1 MYHKCFLI
9 IQILFLN
16 LLNNACNFCIMK
28 KKQFLNYLLLLFII
42 PISLINCNEKSKTI
56 KYRIGFSQCT
66 GEDLW
71 RKSML
76 EEMKRELSFHNDI
89 EFIYKN
95 ASGDSKKQVKQIE
108 ELVNQNLDLLI
119 VSPNEVQPL
128 TPIIQKVYESGTK
141 VVIVDRRINSQKYT
155 AFIGASNF
163 EVGQNAGRYAVSL
176 LNGKGNIIEVTGLPD
191 ASPVI
196 DRHAGFMDIISHY
209 PGIKYL
215 KKIDDNSRPY
225 AQVEENTLRDNK
237 DINLI
242 FAQNDFMAL
251 DVYKICKK
259 IGIDKKVKIIGID
272 GLPAE
277 GAGLDMVAH
286 KNIAATVLYPTGGQE
301 AILTSIDILKNRPY
315 KKENNLVTTII
326 DSSNFRIMKLQSEK
340 VNSQQA
346 DIEKRQKIIDKQIL
360 ISQNQS
366 NTILLITVALFITII
381 FGGISFYYLKENKKI
396 RKRLEKQNI
405 EISEQKNQIE
415 YMSEKAEAAHQAK
428 LNFFTNISH
437 EFRTP
442 LTLIIS
448 PLEELML
455 NSKMQESNKK
465 TIQHVHKNVMRLY
478 KLVNQLMDFRKIEFK
493 KMDLR
498 ASCNDIIDF
507 TNEIVTT
514 YNALAINKNINLHF
528 FTSDSRLLVW
538 FDLTMIDKVIF
549 NLLSNAFKFT
559 KEGGLIH
566 VSVSKDLESV
576 IIKVEDN
583 GVGMSPE
590 TINHAFEPFFQ
601 GEYESYKG
609 TGLGL
614 ALSKELIELHHGTI
628 KVVSEKWKGTIF
640 EIRLPLGNNHLESS
654 EIIQN
659 PENTNSTIEDAK
671 MYITELNTEQITID
685 ESYAEINN
693 QKLGSILIIEDNDD
707 LRNYLQA
714 HLNKLYDIL
723 VAENANTGLQLI
735 FDNLPDLIICDVV
748 IPGKNG
754 LELTK
759 IIKNDVRTSH
769 IPVILLTARNEESQK
784 IEGMKTGADAYLTKP
799 FNFQFL
805 EQTIDSLLHN
815 RQKTKD
821 HYSGEILNEVK
832 SQVSKKS
839 DRKFISEF
847 AAIVEKNIYN
857 ETFGVDDICKELAI
871 SRIQLYRKVKLVMDC
886 NVNDYIVNT
895 RIQKAKYYLRH
906 EDLTISEVAF
916 KTGFSTASYFSTV
929 FKSKTGIT
937 PAAFKKSKIN

>member
-1 MYHKCFLI
+1 MFSI
-9 IQILFLN
+9 
-16 LLNNACNFCIMK
+16 LLNKVFNLQLLTCHLKIMK
-28 KKQFLNYLLLLFII
+28 KNNILIYLLLLALLPVLFT
-42 PISLINCNEKSKTI
+42 SCKEKGKTI

-76 EEMKRELSFHNDI
+76 EEMKRELSFHNEI

-108 ELVNQNLDLLI
+108 ELVNQNIDLLI

-128 TPIIQKVYESGTK
+128 TSIIQKVYESGTK

-242 FAQNDFMAL
+242 FAQNDFMAY
-251 DVYKICKK
+251 DAYKICKK
-259 IGIDKKVKIIGID
+259 IGIENKVKIIGID
-272 GLPAE
+272 GLPVKD
-277 GAGLDMVAH
+277 AGLDMIE
-286 KNIAATVLYPTGGQE
+286 KRFISATVLYPTGGQE
-301 AILTSIDILKNRPY
+301 AILTAFNILNNKSF
-315 KKENNLVTTII
+315 KKENQLVTTII
-326 DSSNFRIMKLQSEK
+326 DSSNVRIMKMQSEK
-340 VNSQQA
+340 VISQQL
-346 DIEKRQKIIDKQIL
+346 DIEKRQKVIDQQIL
-360 ISQNQS
+360 ITENQS
-366 NTILLITVALFITII
+366 NIILIVSFAFLFTLVL
-381 FGGISFYYLKENKKI
+381 GGITLYYLRENKKI
-396 RKRLEKQNI
+396 QVRLEKQNI
-405 EISEQKNQIE
+405 EISEQKNQLIA
-415 YMSEKAEAAHQAK
+415 MSEKAEAAHQAK

-455 NSKMQESNKK
+455 TPKLQDSYKK
-465 TIQHVHKNVMRLY
+465 TIQLVQKNVMRLY

-493 KMDLR
+493 KMQLR
-498 ASCNDIIDF
+498 ASCNDIVDF
-507 TNEIVTT
+507 IKEIVDS
-514 YNALAINKNINLHF
+514 YNVLAKNKNINLHF
-528 FTSDSRLLVW
+528 FTREPRLLVW
-538 FDLTMIDKVIF
+538 FDMTMIDKVIF

-559 KEGGLIH
+559 KEDGLIH
-566 VSVSKDLESV
+566 VSVSKNNEFVV
-576 IIKVEDN
+576 IKIEDN
-583 GVGMSPE
+583 GIGMSQD
-590 TINHAFEPFFQ
+590 TIKHAFEPFFQ

-628 KVVSEKWKGTIF
+628 QVISEKWKGTIF
-640 EIRLPLGNNHLESS
+640 EIRLLTGKNHLNEA
-654 EIIQN
+654 EIIPDTEIN
-659 PENTNSTIEDAK
+659 NNNISEDAK
-671 MYITELNTEQITID
+671 MYITELSSGYD
-685 ESYAEINN
+685 
-693 QKLGSILIIEDNDD
+693 LGELSSTSLTKTNSVLIIEDNDD
-707 LRNYLQA
+707 LRNYLQS
-714 HLNKLYDIL
+714 HLNKRFDIL
-723 VAENANTGLQLI
+723 VAENANTALQLI

-754 LELTK
+754 LEITK

-784 IEGMKTGADAYLTKP
+784 IEGLKTGADAYLTKP
-799 FNFQFL
+799 FNFQYL
-805 EQTIDSLLHN
+805 EQTVDSLLHN
-815 RQKTKD
+815 REKTKD
-821 HYSGEILNEVK
+821 HYSGEILNETK
-832 SQVSKKS
+832 SQISKKS

-857 ETFGVDDICKELAI
+857 ENFGVDDICKELTI
-871 SRIQLYRKVKLVMDC
+871 SRIQLYRKVKQLMDC

-929 FKSKTGIT
+929 FKTKTGVT
-937 PAAFKKSKIN
+937 PAAFKKSNT